1 MQKWNLLPYNIVLYQ
16 LNFHSD
22 FSQSKATTKKNFK
35 GDSEQTKSKALV
47 ITSVVQI
54 ISHWVYYVII
64 FRFSLK
70 LLPSCKKVSIF
81 SYFFSYLLHIPFI
94 TPKLIL
100 ILFRLFFFFLRSY
113 SISKFKEKKKHY
125 SKEIP
130 FVEWHKLNSSS
141 LIYEH

>member
-100 ILFRLFFFFLRSY
+100 ILFRLIFFFWEATLFQSLRKKR
-113 SISKFKEKKKHY
+113 SIILRKF
-125 SKEIP
+125 P
-130 FVEWHKLNSSS
+130 L
-141 LIYEH
+141 

>member
-81 SYFFSYLLHIPFI
+81 SYLFSYLLHIPFI

-100 ILFRLFFFFLRSY
+100 ILFRLIFFFWEATLFQSLRKKR
-113 SISKFKEKKKHY
+113 SIILRKF
-125 SKEIP
+125 P
-130 FVEWHKLNSSS
+130 L
-141 LIYEH
+141 